1 VRKVFIVAAGAVG
14 CWLGWYLG
22 GLINIWGSLIFA
34 ALGTGLGLYL
44 ARRFLS
50 DL

>member
-1 VRKVFIVAAGAVG
+1 MQKAFLFGSFGAGIF
-14 CWLGWYLG
+14 LGWYLG

-34 ALGTGLGLYL
+34 ALGAALGLYL

-50 DL
+50 DI